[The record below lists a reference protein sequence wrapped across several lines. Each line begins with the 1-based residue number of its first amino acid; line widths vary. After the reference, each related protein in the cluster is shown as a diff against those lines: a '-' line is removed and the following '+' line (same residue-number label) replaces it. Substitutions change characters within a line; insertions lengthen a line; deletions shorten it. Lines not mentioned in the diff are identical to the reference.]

1 MEQVILV
8 DENDREL
15 GVGEKMEV
23 HRNGQLHRAFSI
35 FVFNSDGKLLIH
47 QRAKEKYHSGG
58 LWTNTCCSHPR
69 PGEKLDEAIHRRL
82 VEEMGF
88 DCPLKEVFSFVYQVK
103 FENGLFEHEL
113 DHVYIGKFDG
123 DPKPNPAEVMD
134 WKWVDLRELR
144 GDIKRNPDNYTYW
157 FKEAIDK
164 VIDYVSKNKL

>member
-134 WKWVDLRELR
+134 WKWVDLR
-144 GDIKRNPDNYTYW
+144 
-157 FKEAIDK
+157 
-164 VIDYVSKNKL
+164 